1 MKNCDYLDQS
11 LHYDRDFES
20 DYFGFKILER
30 RYIPRVYGFQLNNHN
45 TNENPGHYNVSSGK
59 YIFYT
64 NNIKSNDRNNEDTDF
79 VDCKTR
85 FKSRDLNFLYDLEGS
100 LQQKVE
106 SEKSRN
112 NQMFIQNVTSLMK
125 ITY

>member
-1 MKNCDYLDQS
+1 MYA
-11 LHYDRDFES
+11 
-20 DYFGFKILER
+20 
-30 RYIPRVYGFQLNNHN
+30 
-45 TNENPGHYNVSSGK
+45 
-59 YIFYT
+59 
-64 NNIKSNDRNNEDTDF
+64 NNIKRNDRSNEDTDF

-85 FKSRDLNFLYDLEGS
+85 FKRRDLNFLYDLEGS

-112 NQMFIQNVTSLMK
+112 NQVFIQNVTSLMK